1 MSKTYELPPEL
12 WENVMTYFHSCYK
25 KPLHYEAIMNCE
37 YFVRR
42 RGINI
47 DWGLSP
53 IRNMTKYG
61 VFDSFYI
68 SIILNNWTY
77 WEFDDLDIH
86 KPKITMVRKVAKG
99 KVKKD
104 FEEIWGLYASHSNE
118 GNLLSRIHY

>member
-1 MSKTYELPPEL
+1 MPKTYELPPEL
-12 WENVMTYFHSCYK
+12 WGNVMSYFHSSYK
-25 KPLHYEAIMNCE
+25 KPLHYEAIMKCE

-53 IRNMTKYG
+53 IRNMSKYG

-86 KPKITMVRKVAKG
+86 KPMITMARKVAKG
-99 KVKKD
+99 KVKKE
-104 FEEIWGLYASHSNE
+104 FEEIWKTYANHSNE
-118 GNLLSRIHY
+118 MNLLSRIHY